1 MDLPT
6 VETLLGLLTLL
17 CLVLGAL
24 LTAIHGRVSDSEK
37 QLSDH
42 RVAVAQEYV
51 TRDEHERRLT
61 AEISSLKELMQRV
74 ESNLTKLLEKS
85 EKGAS

>member
-6 VETLLGLLTLL
+6 VEALLGLLTLL

-42 RVAVAQEYV
+42 RIVVAQDYV
-51 TRDEHERRLT
+51 TKDEHERRIT
-61 AEISSLKELMQRV
+61 AEINSLKEMMQRI
-74 ESNLTKLLEKS
+74 EGNITKLITMSNKDS
-85 EKGAS
+85 A